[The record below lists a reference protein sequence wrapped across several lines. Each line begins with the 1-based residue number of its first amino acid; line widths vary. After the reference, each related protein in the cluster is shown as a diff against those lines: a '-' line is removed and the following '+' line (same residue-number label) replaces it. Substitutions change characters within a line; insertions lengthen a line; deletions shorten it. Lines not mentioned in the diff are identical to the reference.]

1 MTEDRREAREA
12 AIEAAAYAVLAE
24 RGYGGTSMLNVAKR
38 AKASNE
44 TMYRWYGD
52 KNGLFAAMVHRN
64 AASSAARLGE
74 AIDAGGPPLEA
85 LRAVAPVLLSMVLGP
100 RAIALNRAA
109 AGDPTGS
116 LGRIIAEGGRARIV
130 PLLRSVIARAIE
142 TGALP
147 SGDPAQC
154 AELFVTLL
162 IGDQQIRRVIGV
174 MPEPTEAEIR
184 MRADLALERFLRL
197 CESSAGGVRND
208 TWPTQ

>member
-1 MTEDRREAREA
+1 MKDDHLAAREA

-52 KNGLFAAMVHRN
+52 KNGLFAAMVQRN
-64 AASSAARLGE
+64 AQRSAEQLRA
-74 AIDAGGPPLEA
+74 AIEGSGAPLDT
-85 LRAVAPVLLSMVLGP
+85 LRAVAPVLLSMVLGE

-130 PLLRSVIARAIE
+130 PLLASVIARASE
-142 TGALP
+142 TAALP
-147 SGDPAQC
+147 PGDPAER

-162 IGDQQIRRVIGV
+162 ISDQQIRRVIGAL
-174 MPEPTEAEIR
+174 PEPTEREVQARTEES
-184 MRADLALERFLRL
+184 LAQFMTL
-197 CESSAGGVRND
+197 CTAPPPS
-208 TWPTQ
+208 T

>member
-1 MTEDRREAREA
+1 MKDDQRAAREA
-12 AIEAAAYAVLAE
+12 AIEAAAYSVLAE

-52 KNGLFAAMVHRN
+52 KNGLFAAMVRRN
-64 AASSAARLGE
+64 AERSADKLGAALKAHE
-74 AIDAGGPPLEA
+74 QPLDI
-85 LRAVAPVLLSMVLGP
+85 LGSVAPVLLSMVLGE

-130 PLLRSVIARAIE
+130 PLLASVIAKVAE

-147 SGDPAQC
+147 KGDLDARV
-154 AELFVTLL
+154 ELFVTLL
-162 IGDQQIRRVIGV
+162 IGDQQIRRVIGAL
-174 MPEPTEAEIR
+174 PEPTGPEVQARAEEAIAQF
-184 MRADLALERFLRL
+184 MACCAAPL
-197 CESSAGGVRND
+197 SS
-208 TWPTQ
+208 T

>member
-1 MTEDRREAREA
+1 MKDDQRAAREA

-52 KNGLFAAMVHRN
+52 KNGLFAAMVRRN
-64 AASSAARLGE
+64 AERSADRLAAALKGHE
-74 AIDAGGPPLEA
+74 QPLDI
-85 LRAVAPVLLSMVLGP
+85 LRSVAPVLLSMVLGE

-130 PLLRSVIARAIE
+130 PLLASVIAKAAE

-147 SGDPAQC
+147 EGDPEAR

-162 IGDQQIRRVIGV
+162 IGDQQIRRVIGAL
-174 MPEPTEAEIR
+174 PEPTEPEVQA
-184 MRADLALERFLRL
+184 RADEALAQFVA
-197 CESSAGGVRND
+197 CCAAPFSS
-208 TWPTQ
+208 T